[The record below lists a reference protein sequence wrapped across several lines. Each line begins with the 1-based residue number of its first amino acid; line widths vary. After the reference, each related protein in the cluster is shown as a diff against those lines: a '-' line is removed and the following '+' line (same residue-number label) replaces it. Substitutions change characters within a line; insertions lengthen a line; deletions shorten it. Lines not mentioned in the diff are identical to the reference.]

1 MLIDEC
7 FGLIGEIRKV
17 GAANQT
23 LLDKIIVAAIYGT
36 AFLKRRHINFS
47 TLPN

>member
-1 MLIDEC
+1 MNYMLIDEC

-23 LLDKIIVAAIYGT
+23 L
-36 AFLKRRHINFS
+36 FLNVELLIFPSPFFPARVI
-47 TLPN
+47 